1 MSVRRTVER
10 CPVDTEA
17 QEGCGIP
24 WGATVAPFAATNEL
38 GRPPDQGEHGETL
51 PRCDSC
57 WAYINCFCD
66 IEKWAWTCSLCG
78 QLIGFSEEE
87 AGKYQ
92 QSASHPAVLSSF
104 VDLEFEGKRILNLF
118 ELVEFFLAAFLL
130 LT

>member
-24 WGATVAPFAATNEL
+24 WGATVAPFAATDEL
-38 GRPPDQGEHGETL
+38 GRQPEQGEHGEAL

-78 QLIGFSEEE
+78 QLIGFSEEQ
-87 AGKYQ
+87 AGQYQ
-92 QSASHPAVLSSF
+92 QSASHPAVFSSF
-104 VDLEFEGKRILNLF
+104 VDLEFEGKRILIF
-118 ELVEFFLAAFLL
+118 
-130 LT
+130 